1 MEWSER
7 LPLLEAIVL
16 KDLRTAK
23 WWWVAAVV
31 LAAIGAIMMTPAA
44 LSFHNVSTLYGGVV
58 RFQWYDSSLRVI
70 YGLVALLTSLALGLA
85 FSNVYTGEVRRG
97 TIRSIILY
105 PVDANDLILAKLA
118 SAFAI
123 AFGFSFLVFLGFTL
137 PYFAF
142 GLFPATDFLAIY
154 FMAFLMG
161 FVALSTGVFLTLIL
175 AHYTKRMSIDPS
187 TMGGLFLLAAVLL
200 TEQVIVTIGQYLL
213 SVTKAPGQYVTPQD
227 IQGIDA
233 FAKAVSVLSP
243 QHMGARILGDL
254 FGVSNLWPDV
264 HVVVPVFVIVVAAGY
279 WFARRIYLD
288 QFVR

>member
-7 LPLLEAIVL
+7 LPLIEAILL
-16 KDLRTAK
+16 KDLRAAK

-31 LAAIGAIMMTPAA
+31 LALIGAIMMTPAA
-44 LSFHNVSTLYGGVV
+44 LSMRYLNTLYPGTE
-58 RFQWYDSSLRVI
+58 FTWSQSSLSGI

-85 FSNVYTGEVRRG
+85 FSSVYTGEVRRG

-123 AFGFSFLVFLGFTL
+123 AFLFSIVAFLGFIL
-137 PYFAF
+137 PYLLV
-142 GLFPATDFLAIY
+142 GVFPAGDFFVIFLTT
-154 FMAFLMG
+154 FLMG
-161 FVALSTGVFLTLIL
+161 FVALSTGVFLTLII
-175 AHYTKRMSIDPS
+175 AHYTRHMAVDPS
-187 TMGGLFLLAAVLL
+187 TMGGLFLLGAVLL
-200 TEQVIVTIGQYLL
+200 TETVVNTVGQYLL
-213 SVTKAPGQYVTPQD
+213 QLSKPAGQYPSPGD
-227 IQGIDA
+227 RAAIDA

-254 FGVSNLWPDV
+254 FGVSNMWPDV

-279 WFARRIYLD
+279 MFAKRMYMD